1 MKLKFRIVTLIV
13 AMFTFVGVGLAQS
26 AQEIEMAKKM
36 AKSYG
41 YSDAEINAMMGKK
54 DGGAAGQKA
63 GATKKI
69 ERVPAQG
76 ANMTGQEGME
86 GDMAFMNILM
96 SAQAIDS
103 TKIVFGHEIFKSP
116 NLNFIPSYNMPTPES
131 YKISA
136 GDELVLDI
144 WGAVYLNITQD
155 VSPEGSITIPDVG
168 PIYLNGLTIAQA
180 EARLK
185 SHLSGFYS
193 GMGGKNPNTFLRV
206 SLGKIRSFSIN
217 VVGDAEKPGTYTLP
231 SLSNVFSAL
240 YLAGGPKEI
249 GSVRDI
255 RLYRNN
261 KLYKTF
267 DVYDFIVGGDF
278 TSNVRLEDNDL
289 IVVRPY
295 VNKVSMKG
303 AVKREM
309 NYEMVEGETVK
320 DLLKYCGGFSKDAID
335 KHVVVTRV
343 KGDKRQSFNVLA
355 AEFAS
360 FKLEDGDE
368 IVVSSNADRNKNKV
382 IISGGVWTPGT
393 YAISESVM
401 TLKQLIDFA
410 GGLLPEAYNER
421 GYIERF
427 SSANDTIAVNFS
439 VKNVMAGTEEVLL
452 NNRDRVVIFTNPELV
467 NRTKINT
474 YGELNSPG
482 DFVFRPGMTLGDV
495 ILLSD
500 GYTVGAAISNID
512 VARRNFNDGSKS
524 ESDTVSTVFNFDL
537 LANPED
543 ENFELAPYDMVF
555 VRVAPNYKKQTMVSV
570 AGEVIFPGNYVVE
583 KNVVRV
589 SDIIKKAGGFNQ
601 DAFVEGA
608 VIQRRLTEEEILKA
622 TKAMEFAKEKMQD
635 SLAIG
640 SLDEM
645 DLTESF
651 TVGIDMQ
658 KAVSHPGSY
667 ADVILRPGDVINI
680 PKMNNTVKISG
691 GVLFTNVVAYDPD
704 MSVKDYI
711 DMAGGYVKG
720 ARKYDTY
727 IVYMNGTLTR
737 RGSKMGMKV
746 RPGAEIVVPVKD
758 LKNRNRISAG
768 EIMSLASSTAS
779 IATMVVSMVNL
790 LSK

>member
-1 MKLKFRIVTLIV
+1 MLFR
-13 AMFTFVGVGLAQS
+13 S
-26 AQEIEMAKKM
+26 
-36 AKSYG
+36 
-41 YSDAEINAMMGKK
+41 
-54 DGGAAGQKA
+54 
-63 GATKKI
+63 
-69 ERVPAQG
+69 
-76 ANMTGQEGME
+76 
-86 GDMAFMNILM
+86 
-96 SAQAIDS
+96 
-103 TKIVFGHEIFKSP
+103 
-116 NLNFIPSYNMPTPES
+116 
-131 YKISA
+131 
-136 GDELVLDI
+136 
-144 WGAVYLNITQD
+144 
-155 VSPEGSITIPDVG
+155 
-168 PIYLNGLTIAQA
+168 
-180 EARLK
+180 
-185 SHLSGFYS
+185 
-193 GMGGKNPNTFLRV
+193 
-206 SLGKIRSFSIN
+206 
-217 VVGDAEKPGTYTLP
+217 
-231 SLSNVFSAL
+231 
-240 YLAGGPKEI
+240 
-249 GSVRDI
+249 
-255 RLYRNN
+255 
-261 KLYKTF
+261 
-267 DVYDFIVGGDF
+267 
-278 TSNVRLEDNDL
+278 
-289 IVVRPY
+289 
-295 VNKVSMKG
+295 
-303 AVKREM
+303 
-309 NYEMVEGETVK
+309 
-320 DLLKYCGGFSKDAID
+320 
-335 KHVVVTRV
+335 
-343 KGDKRQSFNVLA
+343 
-355 AEFAS
+355 
-360 FKLEDGDE
+360 
-368 IVVSSNADRNKNKV
+368 
-382 IISGGVWTPGT
+382 
-393 YAISESVM
+393 
-401 TLKQLIDFA
+401 
-410 GGLLPEAYNER
+410 
-421 GYIERF
+421 
-427 SSANDTIAVNFS
+427 
-439 VKNVMAGTEEVLL
+439 
-452 NNRDRVVIFTNPELV
+452 LV

>member
-524 ESDTVSTVFNFDL
+524 ESDTVSTIFNFDL

>member
-1 MKLKFRIVTLIV
+1 MKLKFRIITLIV
-13 AMFTFVGVGLAQS
+13 AMITFAGVGFAQS